1 MTDAALMSRA
11 IDLAIRGRG
20 YVEPNPCVG
29 CVIVRDGRVVGEGFH
44 EKVGGPHAEPNAL
57 AASSE
62 AARGATAYVTL
73 EPCCHDDAGK
83 RTPPCAPR
91 LIAAGVARV
100 VVGCLDPNPKVSGG
114 GVDQLREAGV
124 GVTVGVLGDEC
135 RQLIAP
141 FVARVVH
148 RRPYVTLKWAVS
160 RDGRVA
166 GRKGRPSRITNAA
179 ATAAVHALRGRCD
192 AIAVGTN
199 TLVND
204 DPLLTARTP
213 GPPRRPVRVVL
224 SNSLRFPAERRLF
237 LTPGDGPVL
246 VFTTDERSLK
256 PRADSPQVRASGR
269 SSPTCGLSARG
280 FGGHLPDHVEI
291 VRLPARDDGRG
302 GRRFSV
308 DDAYAELV
316 RRDGTHLLIE
326 PGPTLARGLI
336 GRGQADRAWVFYG
349 QNDVGDDG
357 LPAPA
362 CDWPIGG
369 ELDLDGDRLVER
381 LNPESA
387 TYAALTP
394 SPDLRLSSSE

>member
-1 MTDAALMSRA
+1 MTDAGFMSRA
-11 IDLAIRGRG
+11 IELAVRGRG

-29 CVIVRDGRVVGEGFH
+29 CVVVRDGRVVGEGFH

-57 AASSE
+57 AA
-62 AARGATAYVTL
+62 AGDLARGATAYVTL
-73 EPCCHDDAGK
+73 EPCCHNDAGK
-83 RTPPCAPR
+83 RTPPCVPR

-100 VVGCLDPNPKVSGG
+100 VVGCVDPNPKVGGG
-114 GVDQLREAGV
+114 GVDQLRAAGIET
-124 GVTVGVLGDEC
+124 TVGVLGDEC

-166 GRKGRPSRITNAA
+166 GRKGQPVRITNAA

-213 GPPRRPVRVVL
+213 DPPRQPLRVVL
-224 SNSLRFPAERRLF
+224 SNSLRFPADRRLF
-237 LTPGDGPVL
+237 KTPGDGPVL
-246 VFTTDERSLK
+246 VFTTDDRSPK

-269 SSPTCGLSARG
+269 SSQTGGLLARG
-280 FGGHLPDHVEI
+280 FGGHLPDHVE
-291 VRLPARDDGRG
+291 VVPLPARDNDRG
-302 GRRFSV
+302 GSRFSI
-308 DDAYAELV
+308 DDAYAELA
-316 RRDGTHLLIE
+316 RRDVTHLLIE
-326 PGPTLARGLI
+326 PGPKLARGLI
-336 GRGQADRAWVFYG
+336 GRGQADRAWVFHG
-349 QNDVGDDG
+349 QRDVGADG

-362 CDWPIGG
+362 CDSPIGG

-394 SPDLRLSSSE
+394 SPDLRLSRSV

>member
-1 MTDAALMSRA
+1 MTDAAFMSRA
-11 IDLAIRGRG
+11 IGLAIRGRG
-20 YVEPNPCVG
+20 YVEPNPYVG
-29 CVIVRDGRVVGEGFH
+29 CAIVRDGRVVGEGFH

-57 AASSE
+57 AA
-62 AARGATAYVTL
+62 AGDLTRGATAYVTL

-83 RTPPCAPR
+83 RTPPCVPR
-91 LIAAGVARV
+91 LVNSGVARV

-114 GVDQLREAGV
+114 GVDQLRAAGV
-124 GVTVGVLGDEC
+124 EVAVGVLGEEC

-166 GRKGRPSRITNAA
+166 GRKGSPVRITNAA

-213 GPPRRPVRVVL
+213 EPPRTPLRVVL

-237 LTPGDGPVL
+237 TTPEAGPVL
-246 VFTTDERSLK
+246 VITTDFGTSK
-256 PRADSPQVRASGR
+256 PRAISPPVGDERPDA
-269 SSPTCGLSARG
+269 PTGGLLARG
-280 FGGHLPDHVEI
+280 FAEHLPDLVEVI
-291 VRLPARDDGRG
+291 RLPVHDNGRG
-302 GRRFSV
+302 RTRFSI
-308 DDAYAELV
+308 DDAYAELA
-316 RRDGTHLLIE
+316 RRDVTHFLIE
-326 PGPTLARGLI
+326 PGPKLARELI
-336 GRGQADRAWVFYG
+336 ARGQADRVWVFHG

-362 CDWPIGG
+362 CDWPVGG
-369 ELDLDGDRLVER
+369 EADFDGDRLLER
-381 LNPESA
+381 LYPESP
-387 TYAALTP
+387 TFAALAP
-394 SPDLRLSSSE
+394 SPDLRLS